1 MNKEESFKKIVGDP
15 KQSFLIKD
23 ADGDGVVN
31 MLDCAIYNKKR
42 QGWTHRVGAA
52 IAEKVGATEAAE
64 RIRERGVQSDLSS
77 DETSARK
84 EDIQRDAD
92 VERYKQEKQSAIY
105 REQQRAESQRRNI
118 KEKYAPKPKGQQ
130 GSGFK
135 GLGGLIN
142 TISSSTKPSI
152 FAGRKKAD
160 KNRDGIPD
168 VFGSKT
174 DKNRDGIPDI
184 MGIHKKKGKGG
195 IPKIF

>member
-1 MNKEESFKKIVGDP
+1 MSQEETFKKIVGDP
-15 KQSFLIKD
+15 KKSFLVKD

-31 MLDCAIYNKKR
+31 MLDCKPYDKNK
-42 QGWTHRVGAA
+42 QGWVHNLAA
-52 IAEKVGATEAAE
+52 KAAEKVGATGTAE
-64 RIRERGVQSDLSS
+64 RIRERGEESDFSS
-77 DETSARK
+77 DERAARK
-84 EDIQRDAD
+84 EDIQRDAN

-105 REQQRAESQRRNI
+105 REEQKAESQRRDI
-118 KEKYAPKPKGQQ
+118 KQQYAAKPKGQQ

-142 TISSSTKPSI
+142 TISSSTKPSMS
-152 FAGRKKAD
+152 AGRKKAD

-168 VFGSKT
+168 IFGSKT

-184 MGIHKKKGKGG
+184 MGIHKKRGKGG